1 MQRIIVKA
9 LGGPE
14 QLSLESVDAVPRPGP
29 GQVLID
35 VEAAG
40 VNYLDINLRK
50 GASVHTTPVPYTPGL
65 EGVGRVREA
74 GDGVTLAAGQRVAW
88 INVRGSY
95 ASQLVIPVEQ
105 AIPVP
110 AEFTVSQ
117 SLLFQA
123 MTAHYLAHE
132 YRSVQP
138 GDQVLVHAAAGG
150 VGQLLVHWLK
160 HMGA

>member
-1 MQRIIVKA
+1 MAARSACVRA
-9 LGGPE
+9 VCFRLARACARLGEGRRGAVLGG
-14 QLSLESVDAVPRPGP
+14 AVQPRPAGDP
-29 GQVLID
+29 
-35 VEAAG
+35 AA
-40 VNYLDINLRK
+40 RR
-50 GASVHTTPVPYTPGL
+50 PGL
-65 EGVGRVREA
+65 REA